1 MLEKDSINK
10 MARNNIKRR
19 SMGANKTEANRDTN
33 KNYKME
39 VDWPYTQ
46 KNRRSSGETRTRLEP
61 AGSQTE
67 RTSQNNLEEVD
78 RRRN

>member
-1 MLEKDSINK
+1 MLEKDSTNK
-10 MARNNIKRR
+10 MAKNNIKREP
-19 SMGANKTEANRDTN
+19 MGTNKTETNRDTN

-39 VDWPYTQ
+39 MDWPYTQ
-46 KNRRSSGETRTRLEP
+46 KNRGSSGEASSRLEP

-67 RTSQNNLEEVD
+67 RTSQDNLEEVD

>member
-1 MLEKDSINK
+1 MLEKDSTNK
-10 MARNNIKRR
+10 MTRNNIKRR
-19 SMGANKTEANRDTN
+19 PMRTNKTEANRDTN

-39 VDWPYTQ
+39 IDWSYTQ
-46 KNRRSSGETRTRLEP
+46 KNRRGSGETSTRLES

-67 RTSQNNLEEVD
+67 RTSQDNLEEVD